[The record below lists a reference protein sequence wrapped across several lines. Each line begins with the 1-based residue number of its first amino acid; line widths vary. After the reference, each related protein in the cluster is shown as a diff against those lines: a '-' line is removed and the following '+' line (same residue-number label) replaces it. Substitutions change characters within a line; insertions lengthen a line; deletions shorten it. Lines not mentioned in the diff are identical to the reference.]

1 MVKRI
6 TTEDILNDRNIF
18 TSQEADEI
26 RKNIER
32 EVKKFKWGGARK
44 NSGRKPADESKVLKF
59 TKRLT
64 EKEKQFIE
72 YARAHNINYDD
83 LMQG

>member
-1 MVKRI
+1 MK
-6 TTEDILNDRNIF
+6 TNDELIKELL
-18 TSQEADEI
+18 TPEEQKELHAYV
-26 RKNIER
+26 ER
-32 EVKKFKWGGARK
+32 EVKKYKWGGARK
-44 NSGRKPADESKVLKF
+44 NSGRKPVDESKVLKF

-64 EKEKQFIE
+64 EKEKQFID

>member
-1 MVKRI
+1 MRKMK
-6 TTEDILNDRNIF
+6 TNDDLIKELF
-18 TSQEADEI
+18 TLEEQKEI
-26 RKNIER
+26 YANIER
-32 EVKKFKWGGARK
+32 EVKRYQWGGARK
-44 NSGRKPADESKVLKF
+44 NSGRKPIDESKVLKF

-83 LMQG
+83 LMQS

>member
-6 TTEDILNDRNIF
+6 TTEDILNDKNFF
-18 TSQEADEI
+18 TEKEADEI
-26 RKNIER
+26 RKNVQK
-32 EVKKFKWGGARK
+32 EVEKYKWGGARK
-44 NSGRKPADESKVLKF
+44 NSGRKTIDESKVLKF
-59 TKRLT
+59 TKRLS
-64 EKEKQFIE
+64 EKEALFID

>member
-6 TTEDILNDRNIF
+6 TTEDILNDRSIF
-18 TSQEADEI
+18 TVQEANKIKE
-26 RKNIER
+26 NVER
-32 EVKKFKWGGARK
+32 EVKKYKWGGARK
-44 NSGRKPADESKVLKF
+44 NSGRKPVDETKVLKF

-64 EKEKQFIE
+64 EKEKQFID